1 MHITYVFV
9 GRTLFF
15 SVVAFAF
22 TANAQFFV
30 GGNLGLHRDANGA
43 VYDGKTWGEKDVN
56 FDFTFA
62 PKVGY
67 QFNDVF
73 QVGAKFLWNHEEA
86 LGYVALSNTP
96 GNANYDKVNYKENN
110 YINMFGFGI
119 FARCNVYNAG
129 SLTVF
134 CEADLSMLFGT
145 WKNSTTFVDGTGADI
160 NVDGNKATAFG
171 VGITPGLN
179 YAFNDHFSMDL
190 YLDLLGISYTKNSVK
205 SALDDKYVVNSRE
218 FNLLSAQNGVLSI
231 GFNYK
236 F

>member
-1 MHITYVFV
+1 MKKAL
-9 GRTLFF
+9 LFF
-15 SVVAFAF
+15 AVVAFAF

-30 GGNLGLHRDANGA
+30 GGNLGLHRDATGA
-43 VYDGKTWGEKDVN
+43 TYDGKTYGAKDVN

-67 QFNDVF
+67 QINDAF
-73 QVGAKFLWNHEEA
+73 QVGAKFLWNRTEA
-86 LGYVALSNTP
+86 LEYVALKSDD
-96 GNANYDKVNYKENN
+96 YKVDYKDNN
-110 YINMFGFGI
+110 YVNMFGFGI
-119 FARCNVYNAG
+119 FARYNVYNAG

-145 WKNSTTFVDGTGADI
+145 YKNSVTFVDGTGSDLT
-160 NVDGNKATAFG
+160 VDGNKATDFR

-179 YAFNDHFSMDL
+179 YAFNEHFSMDL
-190 YLDLLGISYTKNSVK
+190 YLDLLGISYSKYSAK
-205 SALDDKYVVNSRE
+205 SATDDKYVANTRE
-218 FNLLSAQNGVLSI
+218 FNLLSEQNGILSI

>member
-1 MHITYVFV
+1 MKKAL
-9 GRTLFF
+9 LFF
-15 SVVAFAF
+15 AVVAFAF

-30 GGNLGLHRDANGA
+30 GGNLGLHRDATGA
-43 VYDGKTWGEKDVN
+43 AYDGKTYGDKTVN

-67 QFNDVF
+67 QINDAF
-73 QVGAKFLWNHEEA
+73 QVGAKFLWDRSD
-86 LGYVALSNTP
+86 ALSYSALLTDD
-96 GNANYDKVNYKENN
+96 YKVDYKDNH

-119 FARCNVYNAG
+119 FARYNVYNAG

-145 WKNSTTFVDGTGADI
+145 WKNSRTYVDGEGADAT
-160 NVDGNKATAFG
+160 VDGAKATTFG

-179 YAFNDHFSMDL
+179 YAFNEHFSMDL
-190 YLDLLGISYTKNSVK
+190 YLDLLGISYSKYSAK
-205 SALDDKYVVNSRE
+205 SATDDKYVANTRE
-218 FNLLSAQNGVLSI
+218 FNLLSEQNGILSI

>member
-1 MHITYVFV
+1 MKKAL
-9 GRTLFF
+9 LFF
-15 SVVAFAF
+15 AVVAFAF

-30 GGNLGLHRDANGA
+30 GGNLGLHRDASGA
-43 VYDGKTWGEKDVN
+43 AYDGKTYGAKDVN

-67 QFNDVF
+67 QINDAF
-73 QVGAKFLWNHEEA
+73 QVGAKFLWNRFD
-86 LGYVALSNTP
+86 ALSYSALLTDD
-96 GNANYDKVNYKENN
+96 YKVDYKDNH

-119 FARCNVYNAG
+119 FARYNVYNTG

-145 WKNSTTFVDGTGADI
+145 WKNSRTYVDGEGADAT
-160 NVDGNKATAFG
+160 VDGAKTTTFG

-179 YAFNDHFSMDL
+179 YAFNEHFSMDL
-190 YLDLLGISYTKNSVK
+190 YLDLLGISYSKYSVK
-205 SALDDKYVVNSRE
+205 AATDDKYVKNTRE
-218 FNLLSAQNGVLSI
+218 FNLLSEQNGILSI
-231 GFNYK
+231 GFNYI

>member
-1 MHITYVFV
+1 MKKAL
-9 GRTLFF
+9 LFF
-15 SVVAFAF
+15 AVVAFAF

-30 GGNLGLHRDANGA
+30 GGNLGLHRDASGA
-43 VYDGKTWGEKDVN
+43 VYDGKTWGAKDVN
-56 FDFTFA
+56 FDFKFA

-67 QFNDVF
+67 QINDAF
-73 QVGAKFLWNHEEA
+73 QIGAKFLWDRSDA
-86 LGYVALSNTP
+86 LEYVALSNTP
-96 GNANYDKVNYKENN
+96 GNSNYDKVNYKDNN

-119 FARCNVYNAG
+119 FARYNVYNAG

-145 WKNSTTFVDGTGADI
+145 WKNSRTYVDGTGVDVT
-160 NVDGNKATAFG
+160 VDGAKATDFR

-179 YAFNDHFSMDL
+179 YAFNEHFSMDL
-190 YLDLLGISYTKNSVK
+190 YLDLLGISYNKYSVK
-205 SALDDKYVVNSRE
+205 SATDDKAVVNKRE
-218 FNLLSAQNGVLSI
+218 FNLLSEQNGILSI